1 MVCKKAKTFYVIIF
15 CGALMSLIITN
26 QNDHTCVEIN
36 LNCDMTDEKSNWI
49 WIFIE
54 ACIVFQIDKLSMYI
68 IQEMIS

>member
-1 MVCKKAKTFYVIIF
+1 
-15 CGALMSLIITN
+15 MSLMITN
-26 QNDHTCVEIN
+26 QTDHTSVKIN

-49 WIFIE
+49 WNFIE